1 MNVNRAGLW
10 VGAAVVGAMAAGCV
24 DRRQTLTEPRA
35 LIAPA
40 YTGADSLWAVAPL
53 SNEAGTTL
61 FDPLQVADQLVAQIE
76 RVEGL
81 RALPLNRT
89 LAAMGALKM
98 SAVTSPQDARRLL
111 EALGAD
117 GLIVG
122 SVTAY
127 DPYNPPKFGLSLAL
141 YAQPGRLEPGAPGPT
156 EDERRAQSLL
166 DPVTLQTAPVEVGLP
181 KADWLDRPLSVATGQ
196 LDGSNQG
203 VQIAVKEYA
212 NGRSETVSALGWRRY
227 LASMRLFTDFACYH
241 LTERLL
247 EAERRRIGATPGG
260 SPEQRVAGAGASD

>member
-1 MNVNRAGLW
+1 MGANRAAMW
-10 VGAAVVGAMAAGCV
+10 AVVAVAGTLAGCA
-24 DRRQTLTEPRA
+24 DRRQALTEPRA
-35 LIAPA
+35 LTAPA
-40 YTGADSLWAVAPL
+40 YSGTDALWAVAPL
-53 SNEAGTTL
+53 ANETGTTL

-76 RVEGL
+76 RVDGL
-81 RALPLNRT
+81 RAMPLNRT
-89 LAAMGALKM
+89 LAAMSSLKLTGI
-98 SAVTSPQDARRLL
+98 ASPQDARRLL

-117 GLIVG
+117 GLVVG

-141 YAQPGRLEPGAPGPT
+141 YAQPGRLEPGEPGPT

-166 DPVTLQTAPVEVGLP
+166 DPVTLQTAPVEIGLP

-196 LDGSNQG
+196 LDGANQG

-247 EAERRRIGATPGG
+247 EAEFRRVGVASGRDTDK
-260 SPEQRVAGAGASD
+260 RVAAGAGGSD